1 MSTSPIN
8 DSQRESNWSTP
19 PIPIKSNMSFHDPS
33 ILLPVPV
40 PHESESLQ
48 FGVVTFTIGEI
59 PITTDTLALFISIDQ
74 SASMEMVSSDG
85 TTRIASAKHFAKNLL
100 RFVADINAKHG
111 SNVFVCITGF
121 DDQINPITDSLRL
134 DPITN
139 ENVEDM
145 CHQIEH
151 RLYARGSTDIEQIL
165 KYTNT
170 LIADTH
176 AINPDYKLHHL
187 LLTDGEIT
195 AGCDD
200 TSILRNHLH
209 PCCSNI
215 LVGFGKDH
223 CAKTLIDL
231 ASRNVTGDKTNKNS
245 YLFVDKTEFAAR
257 ICADVIF
264 GMFYGAI
271 ENPTIRV
278 TDGLIYDTESRTW
291 QSTTNVGTFCAEK
304 TYTFYIS
311 SSTPTKTECLLNGNT
326 KYIARESEDV
336 IESVETMPDLI
347 DDNDIVTIN
356 NTYTDCTL
364 NLLTYHVLRV
374 LTKIKNRTR
383 AEYRSPQC
391 KKHLADEIDALF
403 TIIKGIREG
412 LEANTVAEPDV
423 VAAYKRLEDDTY
435 IAHKTVNMSKN
446 RATMFCASRELTQT
460 RQYSYNPTAVNDDC
474 DGDEDDDCDRPA
486 PCMRRS
492 NAMPVRHMNNA
503 SFRGYEDEDD
513 IQQLDDGMSGTND
526 LFKGHKLEDNA
537 NTPIRS
543 ATLSGVVR
551 QLTR

>member
-1 MSTSPIN
+1 M
-8 DSQRESNWSTP
+8 
-19 PIPIKSNMSFHDPS
+19 
-33 ILLPVPV
+33 
-40 PHESESLQ
+40 
-48 FGVVTFTIGEI
+48 EI
-59 PITTDTLALFISIDQ
+59 
-74 SASMEMVSSDG
+74 VSSDG
-85 TTRIASAKHFAKNLL
+85 TTRIASAKHFAKNLI
-100 RFVADINAKHG
+100 RFVADIHEKHG

-195 AGCDD
+195 AGCAD

-209 PCCSNI
+209 PCCSNV

-271 ENPTIRV
+271 ENPTIRI

-291 QSTTNVGTFCAEK
+291 QSTTNVGTLCAEK

-326 KYIARESEDV
+326 KYIARESETV
-336 IESVETMPDLI
+336 IECAETMPDLI
-347 DDNDIVTIN
+347 NEDGSIESSL
-356 NTYTDCTL
+356 YADCTL
-364 NLLTYHVLRV
+364 NLLTYHVMRV
-374 LTKIKNRTR
+374 LAKIKNRTL
-383 AEYRSPQC
+383 AEYKSPQS
-391 KKHLADEIDALF
+391 KKQLTDEVAALF

-412 LEANTVAEPDV
+412 LEANAVVEPD
-423 VAAYKRLEDDTY
+423 YKRLEDDIY

-460 RQYSYNPTAVNDDC
+460 RQHSYNPTVVDDDC
-474 DGDEDDDCDRPA
+474 VDEDDEDDRPA

-492 NAMPVRHMNNA
+492 NAMPVRHMNNT

-513 IQQLDDGMSGTND
+513 IQSQDDGLSGTND